1 MYSNRTGKG
10 VVLPV
15 VLFKLQFL
23 HLYLAVVGMVFI
35 SAKEKQIKKKTQT
48 KTKEKRKKKKSY
60 TGLKHRVCYTK
71 GKNRSVL
78 VCVTLVVNPIC
89 TVNETFL
96 QV

>member
-35 SAKEKQIKKKTQT
+35 SAKEKQIKKKLKQ
-48 KTKEKRKKKKSY
+48 KQKKKEKKRNL
-60 TGLKHRVCYTK
+60 T
-71 GKNRSVL
+71 
-78 VCVTLVVNPIC
+78 
-89 TVNETFL
+89 

>member
-48 KTKEKRKKKKSY
+48 KTKEKRKKKEILHRSKAQSLLYKRKESLSIGMCDPCCKSHLY
-60 TGLKHRVCYTK
+60 C
-71 GKNRSVL
+71 
-78 VCVTLVVNPIC
+78 
-89 TVNETFL
+89 E
-96 QV
+96 